1 MLSIPWI
8 HQFYEMNEND
18 NVKEITLQLKDPEE
32 GRAFAEDAKKKCR
45 NISKKNMIWTIR

>member
-1 MLSIPWI
+1 
-8 HQFYEMNEND
+8 MNEND

-32 GRAFAEDAKKKCR
+32 GRAFAEDAKKCR